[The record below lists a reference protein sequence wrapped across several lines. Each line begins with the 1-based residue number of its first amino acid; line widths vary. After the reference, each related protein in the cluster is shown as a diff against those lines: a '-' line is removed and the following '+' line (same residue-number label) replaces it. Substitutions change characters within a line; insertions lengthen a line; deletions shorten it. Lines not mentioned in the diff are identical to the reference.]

1 MASMKKMHKKK
12 ILISVVLALIFA
24 NFAKADLAKRINN
37 VVSQSLQQGVRF
49 SIHIVEADSDSTAY
63 EHSAEEPMIPAS
75 NMKIITT
82 AAALRYLGAD
92 YDYKTKVGLCGNT
105 LVIIGSGD
113 PLLGDEQTDSK
124 YGRERGWIFK
134 DIAEVLKHN
143 GVKNIE
149 DIIVDTG
156 VFDNQCVHPS
166 WPIAELN
173 KDYAC
178 EVSGLNYNV
187 NCIKVS
193 AENIGGRVNV
203 LIKPQTSFITLINKV
218 KPITSGD
225 NKIGTYRNRHP
236 NKLTVYGECKNEI
249 GPIEVAI
256 EKPAAFFGYLLFEH
270 LTEAGISISGQFTE
284 KILDDANNY
293 KTLTEY
299 KTNIRDCLAR
309 CHKDSLGLVAE
320 ALLKTI
326 AAVNNPDGKNGSWDR
341 GRELTSEYLLE
352 LGIDEDQFYIDDG
365 SGLSRQ
371 NELSANTLT
380 TVLLD
385 IYNSENWEMY
395 KDSLAVGGVDG
406 TIAKYFKEETYKGKI
421 LGKTGYISG
430 VKSFSGICTTA
441 GGDYIFSIL
450 ANETNG
456 QTRTVINN
464 IAQAIIDEA
473 ADTN

>member
-1 MASMKKMHKKK
+1 MASMMKMHKKK
-12 ILISVVLALIFA
+12 ILTSVVLALTFV
-24 NFAKADLAKRINN
+24 NFVKADLAERINGII
-37 VVSQSLQQGVRF
+37 SQSLEQGVRF
-49 SIHIVEADSDSTAY
+49 SIHIVKADSGKTVY
-63 EHSAEEPMIPAS
+63 ERNAKEPMIPAS

-82 AAALRYLGAD
+82 AAALKYLGAD
-92 YDYKTKVGLCGNT
+92 YEYKTKVGLCGNT

-124 YGRERGWIFK
+124 YGREKGWIFK
-134 DIAEVLKHN
+134 DTAEQLKQN
-143 GVKNIE
+143 DVQTIE

-166 WPIAELN
+166 WPRAELN

-178 EVSGLNYNV
+178 EISGLNYNL

-193 AENIGGRVNV
+193 ARNINGQVNV
-203 LIKPQTSFITLINKV
+203 FIEPETSFITLINNV
-218 KPITSGD
+218 KPITGGD
-225 NKIGTYRNRHP
+225 DKIGTYRNLQP
-236 NKLTVYGECKNEI
+236 NKLTVYGECKDEI

-270 LTEAGISISGQFTE
+270 LKEAGINTSGQLIE
-284 KILDDANNY
+284 KILDDTDNF
-293 KTLTEY
+293 KMLTEY
-299 KTNIRDCLAR
+299 KTYIKDCLAR
-309 CHKDSLGLVAE
+309 CHKESLGLVAE

-341 GRELTSEYLLE
+341 GRELISEYLSE
-352 LGIDEDQFYIDDG
+352 LGIDDAQFYIDDG

-371 NELSANTLT
+371 NKLSANALT
-380 TVLLD
+380 TVLLN
-385 IYNSENWEMY
+385 IYNSENREMY

-406 TIAKYFKEETYKGKI
+406 TIAKYFNEEPYQGQI

-430 VKSFSGICTTA
+430 VKSFSGICVTA
-441 GGDYIFSIL
+441 AGDYIFSIL
-450 ANETNG
+450 ANQANG

-464 IAQAIIDEA
+464 IAQAIINES
-473 ADTN
+473 ADTD